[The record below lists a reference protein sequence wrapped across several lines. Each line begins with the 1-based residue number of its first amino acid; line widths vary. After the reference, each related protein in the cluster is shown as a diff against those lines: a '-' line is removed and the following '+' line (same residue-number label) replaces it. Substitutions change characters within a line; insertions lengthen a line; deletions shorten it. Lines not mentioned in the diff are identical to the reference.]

1 MAGHISPKS
10 TYYAV
15 FAALMI
21 GTAITVAV
29 AFVNLGSF
37 NFPVAI
43 GIAITKATLVIL
55 FFMPWLDKSPVRSI
69 RYRPGWHKWVY
80 GVFVVVFMVLGYL
93 GIQPP
98 SEVKTLVAQ
107 IGTVYYFGFFL
118 LMPWWSRLG
127 EFKAVPDRIT
137 FAH

>member
-10 TYYAV
+10 TYYAI
-15 FAALMI
+15 FAALML

-55 FFMPWLDKSPVRSI
+55 FFMHAKYSSRLTKLFVGTAFFFLAILLGLSLTDYLSRGMKT
-69 RYRPGWHKWVY
+69 YPGGSAGAGY
-80 GVFVVVFMVLGYL
+80 GVRAPAPTAAPAGAK
-93 GIQPP
+93 PAAP
-98 SEVKTLVAQ
+98 E
-107 IGTVYYFGFFL
+107 
-118 LMPWWSRLG
+118 
-127 EFKAVPDRIT
+127 
-137 FAH
+137 H